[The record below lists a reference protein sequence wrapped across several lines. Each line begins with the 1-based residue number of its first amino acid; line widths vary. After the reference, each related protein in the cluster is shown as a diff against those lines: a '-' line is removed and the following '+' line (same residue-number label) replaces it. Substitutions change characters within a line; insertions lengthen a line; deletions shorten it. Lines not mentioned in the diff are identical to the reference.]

1 MSPAQRSSSQVDWVP
16 RAPAKHAMSGH
27 RGSITRVAFHPVF
40 SLIASSSE
48 DTTIKIWDWETG
60 EFERTLKSH
69 TKSVSDVDFDSKG
82 ALLGGY
88 LFTLVLM
95 ASPLIRILL

>member
-1 MSPAQRSSSQVDWVP
+1 MSPAQRSSSQVDWIP
-16 RAPAKHAMSGH
+16 RAPAKHAMAGH
-27 RGSITRVAFHPVF
+27 RASITRVAFHPVF

-82 ALLGGY
+82 SFLGELLLAS
-88 LFTLVLM
+88 LFM
-95 ASPLIRILL
+95 R